1 MNNLSVVELCET
13 LLYLLEPV
21 RWESIYIPFLPFHL
35 VNNVD
40 AIHGYIIGMSRI
52 HMDYIIE
59 HFPMNE
65 RVLYDLDQNVIIENG
80 GKSQVDL
87 PAQVHELLTNR
98 LACLGFRRK
107 EKLLFA
113 YLFREYA
120 EPAIQS

>member
-1 MNNLSVVELCET
+1 
-13 LLYLLEPV
+13 
-21 RWESIYIPFLPFHL
+21 
-35 VNNVD
+35 
-40 AIHGYIIGMSRI
+40 
-52 HMDYIIE
+52 MDYIIE

-65 RVLYDLDQNVIIENG
+65 RVLYDLDENVIIENG